1 MHWTLS
7 TSPISAV
14 TISPLTFFAHTELF
28 AVLHKYQDISNYSF
42 FLLLCSFIL
51 SSSLQLNIIS
61 SDTDHVSS
69 PAETKLFSNSLP
81 RLLWLICNKNPIM
94 ILWQHTPFIF
104 EIISA
109 YISVSLFLYGSHHL
123 IPKHVRGIQWRS
135 KGWMNKYI
143 ISELGFKKI
152 RKIVTCASGRKV
164 VPGTDTPWAHK

>member
-1 MHWTLS
+1 MS

-42 FLLLCSFIL
+42 FIPLCSFIL
-51 SSSLQLNIIS
+51 SSTLQLNIIS

-81 RLLWLICNKNPIM
+81 HLLWLICNKNPVM

-104 EIISA
+104 EIISV
-109 YISVSLFLYGSHHL
+109 YVYVSLFLYGSYHL
-123 IPKHVRGIQWRS
+123 IPKHVRGIQWGS
-135 KGWMNKYI
+135 EGWMNKYI
-143 ISELGFKKI
+143 MSELGFKKI
-152 RKIVTCASGRKV
+152 RKTVTCTSGRKV